1 MAFDILT
8 NISSLQSQNYL
19 NANTKF
25 QAQTINE
32 VTSGQRIVNA
42 GDDAAGLAVA
52 NTFRSD
58 EAVLTQGIRNAN
70 DGLSTLQTIDGG
82 MSNISQ
88 LLDRASTLAAQ
99 SASQTFQGQ
108 RTVLDN
114 EFQNVLAEINR
125 QAQSI
130 GMTQGGTFAQKMQ
143 VFIGGGRTD
152 GTQTTAADAIQ
163 NGSVTVDLSS
173 SLLDTNSLGLS
184 ANGVAGGDMRSSST
198 ALSSAIADATT
209 TPANAVFKFTG
220 AGFTGGVTV
229 DFSAALLNAKTGTD
243 VANAINTAIQSAAV
257 NNTSFAGAN
266 IRASVDSTTGNLVF
280 TGSSAFAVKA
290 NAGGTTG
297 AAGLLLGGTASNLEA
312 ANASVVSTL
321 GTTGV
326 TTNNQILTFSWR
338 DSAGALQSQT
348 VTLTAGSV
356 ATPAAAAADVN
367 AATNMGGIF
376 AVDNGAGAVIF
387 MKSDGGAFSVTSAGG
402 GTGTGTGVTPGTYG
416 SSSTP
421 LGTAANLNI
430 LDSTSAT
437 TAITSLTAAVSSLG
451 QIQGTVGRAENQ
463 LGYAINLAQS
473 QNTNLAASEAQ
484 IRDADMAAEAAN
496 LTKAQILVQAGTAAL
511 AQANSAPQ
519 AVLAL
524 LKG

>member
-1 MAFDILT
+1 MSFDILT
-8 NISSLQSQNYL
+8 NISSLQAQNYL
-19 NANTKF
+19 NANAQF

-99 SASQTFQGQ
+99 SASQTFQGN

-114 EFQNVLAEINR
+114 EFQNVLTEINR

-130 GMTQGGTFAQKMQ
+130 GMTQGGQFAQKMS

-152 GTQTTAADAIQ
+152 GTNTTAADAIS
-163 NGSVTVDLSS
+163 NGSVTIDLSK

-184 ANGVAGGDMRSSST
+184 SSGVTGANVLAGSSVLST
-198 ALSSAIADATT
+198 ALGDTAPTFDFSGSGFSGVQVSIPTGNWNSSTITDQNALVTQLNSAIA
-209 TPANAVFKFTG
+209 
-220 AGFTGGVTV
+220 
-229 DFSAALLNAKTGTD
+229 SAASGNA
-243 VANAINTAIQSAAV
+243 
-257 NNTSFAGAN
+257 SFAAAGVQ
-266 IRASVDSTTGNLVF
+266 ASINSSGDLVF
-280 TGSSAFAVKA
+280 TSNKAF
-290 NAGGTTG
+290 
-297 AAGLLLGGTASNLEA
+297 
-312 ANASVVSTL
+312 
-321 GTTGV
+321 
-326 TTNNQILTFSWR
+326 
-338 DSAGALQSQT
+338 
-348 VTLTAGSV
+348 SV
-356 ATPAAAAADVN
+356 APDAGTGNAAAAALLGSSTPLSVGASSVTQAVSLTGGAMTTNDVLTFQYRDSSGAN
-367 AATNMGGIF
+367 QTATATLTTGMTMGQIVSTIDNATNIGNIF
-376 AVDNGAGAVIF
+376 AVDDGAGDVVL
-387 MKSDGGAFSVTSAGG
+387 MNGDGGDFTVSSAQVGTSGIA
-402 GTGTGTGVTPGTYG
+402 TGNYG
-416 SSSTP
+416 SSNT
-421 LGTAANLNI
+421 LAGTSSLDILNSS
-430 LDSTSAT
+430 DA
-437 TAITSLTAAVSSLG
+437 TAAVTALTSAVGNLG
-451 QIQGTVGRAENQ
+451 LIQGTVGRAENQ

-524 LKG
+524 LKS